1 MAAQRGVSIASGDG
15 VVFGLFHPAGPAPPT
30 GTAVLLVPPFGWE
43 DMCSYRSRRLWAQDL
58 AAAGRPALRI
68 DLPATGD
75 SSGSPRDG
83 GMLEPW
89 TAAVADSAAWLR
101 ETTGATRIGAI
112 GIGLGGLVA
121 AHAAGTGAGIDELV
135 LWAVNGRGKRLL
147 RELRAFASLNSDVDP
162 EDMPDRTD
170 LALPPPQPDGSLA
183 VGGFLLS
190 AETVAELETLEL
202 DSDPFDGG
210 LGRAL
215 LLGRDG
221 IEPDARL
228 GECLERAG
236 IAVVTAPGDGYNAM
250 MAHPQQAQPPL
261 AAFEQVGAWLAE
273 GETRET
279 SGTGGTGESDEPAAS
294 AASGES
300 ESGFVTDHG
309 GAQIRETPLALSLEF
324 GDVYGVLSS
333 CDSAADSGLTAVLL
347 NAGALRRIGPGRLWV
362 ELSRD
367 WAARGIQTLRL
378 DLEGLGDADGD
389 GGPYADTADLYS
401 QHLVDQTL
409 AVVDQLAERDIGSRY
424 ILGGLCSGAF
434 WSFHAALED
443 SRVEAAFLLNP
454 RALYFDARLDEV
466 REARRA
472 RRVAT
477 TRAWKRAASG
487 QIRPSR
493 AAELLGAAAK
503 APFRARADNAAHVTR
518 RGKIDVALEQLAA
531 TDKRLLFLF
540 GEDEPL
546 YDEMLADGQIERIER
561 APQMRLEL
569 IPGRDHSFR
578 PISSQRHVKAVLDR
592 AIEAELRGSGLSG

>member
-1 MAAQRGVSIASGDG
+1 MADQYGVGIETGDG
-15 VVFGLFHPAGPAPPT
+15 VVFGLFHPASPAPAT

-43 DMCSYRSRRLWAQDL
+43 DMCSYRGRRLWAQDL

-83 GMLEPW
+83 GMLEAW
-89 TAAVADSAAWLR
+89 TAAVGDSAAWLR
-101 ETTGATRIGAI
+101 ETTGSTRIAAV

-121 AHAAGTGAGIDELV
+121 AHAAGSGAGIDELV

-162 EDMPDRTD
+162 DDMPDRTD
-170 LALPPPQPDGSLA
+170 LTLPPPQPDGSLA

-190 AETVAELETLEL
+190 AETVAELEGLDLEA
-202 DSDPFDGG
+202 DAFEPADER
-210 LGRAL
+210 RAL

-228 GECLERAG
+228 GERLERAG
-236 IAVVTAPGDGYNAM
+236 FVVATAPGDGYNEM

-273 GETRET
+273 GEI
-279 SGTGGTGESDEPAAS
+279 GGGAAS
-294 AASGES
+294 AANPPSDASFEM
-300 ESGFVTDHG
+300 DRA
-309 GAQIRETPLALSLEF
+309 GARIRETPLAVPLEF
-324 GDVYGVLSS
+324 GDVYGVVSS
-333 CDSAADSGLTAVLL
+333 CDSAPDSGLTAVLL

-367 WAARGIQTLRL
+367 WAARGIRTVRL

-389 GGPYADTADLYS
+389 ISPYADTADLYS

-409 AVVDQLAERDIGSRY
+409 AVVDQLAERGLGSRF

-443 SRVEAAFLLNP
+443 PRVESAFLLNP
-454 RALYFDARLDEV
+454 RALYFDTRLDEV
-466 REARRA
+466 RDARKA
-472 RRVAT
+472 RGAASAS
-477 TRAWKRAASG
+477 AWKRVASG
-487 QIRPSR
+487 QIKPSR

-503 APFRARADNAAHVTR
+503 APFRARADNAAHAAR
-518 RGKIDVALEQLAA
+518 REKIDAALEQLAT

-540 GEDEPL
+540 GDDEPL
-546 YDEMLADGQIERIER
+546 YDEMTADAQTAVIER
-561 APQMRLEL
+561 APHMRLER

-592 AIEAELRGSGLSG
+592 AIEAELSAAGLSKP